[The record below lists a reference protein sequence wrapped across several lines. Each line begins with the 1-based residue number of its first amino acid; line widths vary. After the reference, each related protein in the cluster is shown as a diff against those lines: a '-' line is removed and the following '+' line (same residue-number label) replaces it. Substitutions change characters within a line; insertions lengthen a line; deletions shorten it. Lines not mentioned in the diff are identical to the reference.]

1 MRHPR
6 WIAGGFDE
14 PTRNWKLYAAIVE
27 QMKKFYSVSG
37 WWRWQSSVRQI
48 SFLCSE
54 RKFIHFQIK
63 SMINLFSADTFSHQ
77 YFPAYIPFHKYA
89 LINNMNIRTRN
100 LAHRWIERLAD
111 DQSKTPFLP
120 KWCSTTSL
128 IPIYNTIHFQ
138 NYTDFLWGCEWPIDI
153 TILSD
158 WIEILCSYIIQFI
171 FHGKITSHI
180 FTVPGNSLASTL
192 MTKGVWNSQ
201 FWEQHQ
207 SAMLIISG
215 ETIYI
220 GNLCPCVI
228 CINMIRSRELQQQF
242 HCCFWKTMKLPFPIF
257 LHHFYNYRH
266 WHEEYPSQRLKIS
279 KCNALQTRQ

>member
-1 MRHPR
+1 MKSWLVVGKGLGRDWEGIRKGCSPYYRPSTASTAFLPTASGTHVLGFSDQPISFTVHIHINKWGTTMRHPR

-14 PTRNWKLYAAIVE
+14 ATRNWKLYAAIVE

-138 NYTDFLWGCEWPIDI
+138 NYTDFLGDANN
-153 TILSD
+153 LSTSQSSQ
-158 WIEILCSYIIQFI
+158 IE
-171 FHGKITSHI
+171 
-180 FTVPGNSLASTL
+180 
-192 MTKGVWNSQ
+192 SQ
-201 FWEQHQ
+201 FSVGTLFNSFFME
-207 SAMLIISG
+207 
-215 ETIYI
+215 
-220 GNLCPCVI
+220 
-228 CINMIRSRELQQQF
+228 
-242 HCCFWKTMKLPFPIF
+242 K
-257 LHHFYNYRH
+257 
-266 WHEEYPSQRLKIS
+266 
-279 KCNALQTRQ
+279 